1 MPVKGERM
9 GHLHKAIVAAV
20 LAIAFLSVSDAY
32 ACTYFFF
39 KAKDGAV
46 MLAATPSST
55 FSTAEKSTFGL
66 DEDGKRQKST

>member
-46 MLAATPSST
+46 ISGRT
-55 FSTAEKSTFGL
+55 
-66 DEDGKRQKST
+66 DEFYDETGSQLEIVPQG